1 MKWII
6 SIESGGS
13 KTNCII
19 CDTKGNVIGFGRSGS
34 ANLGFANKKDTIE
47 SIKRAIQMALE
58 NSKIEVKDIDVIFAT
73 YFSGD
78 SLIYDVTRE
87 YVEDDRVV
95 LINEHDAALVSAI
108 GSEIGAVASSG
119 TGSFV
124 YAGDIKGNKF
134 FLGALGPVLGDE
146 GSGYDIGRRALVAC
160 IYSLDKRGP
169 YTVLTEF
176 ILDYWNLDK
185 NNLSEH
191 EIIWIIADKVYKS
204 ANYQKDIAAL
214 TRVVERA
221 AAQEDEVAV
230 NILKAAGEEMAA
242 QMVALLN
249 KFSIGTEPILVGWQ
263 GGAWKSGKYM
273 INAFKSKVSESVNYP
288 IKFVEPLFTPV
299 FGTYLLGL
307 KKIGIGWNDELI
319 SNLKTRSN
327 YLSYEEGGYDK

>member
-13 KTNCII
+13 KTDCII
-19 CDTKGNVIGFGRSGS
+19 SDSKGNVVGFGKSRSG
-34 ANLGFANKKDTIE
+34 NLGFTSRKDTIE
-47 SIKRAIQMALE
+47 NIKSAVQIALE
-58 NSKIEVKDIDVIFAT
+58 KSKVEVKDIDRIFAT

-78 SLIYDVTRE
+78 SLVYDVTRE

-134 FLGALGPVLGDE
+134 FLGALGPILGDE
-146 GSGYDIGRRALVAC
+146 GSGYDIGRRALAAC

-185 NNLSEH
+185 NSLSEH
-191 EIIWIIADKVYKS
+191 EIIWLIADKVYKS

-230 NILKAAGEEMAA
+230 NILKAAGEKMAA
-242 QMVALLN
+242 QMVALLK
-249 KFSIGTEPILVGWQ
+249 KFSIGSEPVLVGWQ
-263 GGAWKSGKYM
+263 GGTWKSGKDM
-273 INAFKSKVSESVNYP
+273 INAFKSKVSESVDYP
-288 IKFVEPLFTPV
+288 VKFVEPLFTPV

-307 KKIGIGWNDELI
+307 KRIGMEWSDVLI
-319 SNLKTRSN
+319 DNLKAHSK
-327 YLSYEEGGYDK
+327 YLEL